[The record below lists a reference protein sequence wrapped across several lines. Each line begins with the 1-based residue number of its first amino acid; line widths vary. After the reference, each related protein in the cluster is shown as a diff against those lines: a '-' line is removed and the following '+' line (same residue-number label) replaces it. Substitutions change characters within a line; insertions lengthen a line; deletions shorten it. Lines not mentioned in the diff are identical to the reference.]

1 MWKQTQNYNL
11 KLEQVVPLL
20 TFFAPLPTPPT
31 LIWFLVLELLS
42 FIAPWTQFQ
51 QTPFQGDL
59 LAHWLGNSSRSEE
72 GSLMQLCNPSASSGP
87 GTQSWLMIC

>member
-1 MWKQTQNYNL
+1 MWKQTRNHNL

-20 TFFAPLPTPPT
+20 TIFAPLPPT

-59 LAHWLGNSSRSEE
+59 LAHWLGDSSRSEE
-72 GSLMQLCNPSASSGP
+72 GPHAAL
-87 GTQSWLMIC
+87 